1 MRSSRRF
8 LWTSPN
14 SATMNKK
21 IRQKPATNP
30 LALQG
35 AALSFEL
42 NLDERLRVKLEKSLP
57 MTDAEYGRLVLQ
69 LFKVQGEIWNYM
81 NKIVERINELE
92 ASLPG
97 SEVDPN
103 PQG

>member
-1 MRSSRRF
+1 
-8 LWTSPN
+8 
-14 SATMNKK
+14 MNK
-21 IRQKPATNP
+21 P
-30 LALQG
+30 ALQG

-42 NLDERLRVKLEKSLP
+42 NLDERLRVKLEKGLP
-57 MTDAEYGRLVLQ
+57 LTDAEYGRLSLHM
-69 LFKVQGEIWNYM
+69 FNSNKSIWDYM

-97 SEVDPN
+97 SQVDPD